1 MWTSQGILPK
11 VSQWSDE
18 NMIGNNIS
26 ALRKLKGFTL
36 SKLSERTGIS
46 KSYLSN
52 IERNLKQNP
61 SIHVMEKIA
70 AVLDV
75 DLKTL
80 LRIAVDGEIKQHLE
94 KEWTDFISDL
104 KKSGI
109 DKERIHDYKIV
120 IEFMKW
126 HNEKIK

>member
-1 MWTSQGILPK
+1 MWTSQEILPK
-11 VSQWSDE
+11 ASQWSDE
-18 NMIGNNIS
+18 KMIGNNIS
-26 ALRKLKGFTL
+26 TIRKLRGFTL

-61 SIHVMEKIA
+61 SVHVMEKIA

-75 DLKTL
+75 DLITL
-80 LRIAVDGEIKQHLE
+80 LGIAADEEKIQHLE
-94 KEWTDFISDL
+94 KEWTDFIGDL
-104 KKSGI
+104 QKSGI
-109 DKERIHDYKIV
+109 VKERIHDYKIV
-120 IEFMKW
+120 IEFIKW

>member
-1 MWTSQGILPK
+1 MWTNQGILPK

-18 NMIGNNIS
+18 KMIGNNIS

-36 SKLSERTGIS
+36 SRLSERTGIS

-80 LRIAVDGEIKQHLE
+80 LGIASDEENIQHLE

-104 KKSGI
+104 QKSGI
-109 DKERIHDYKIV
+109 NKERIHDYKIV
-120 IEFMKW
+120 IEFVKW
-126 HNEKIK
+126 HNEKNK